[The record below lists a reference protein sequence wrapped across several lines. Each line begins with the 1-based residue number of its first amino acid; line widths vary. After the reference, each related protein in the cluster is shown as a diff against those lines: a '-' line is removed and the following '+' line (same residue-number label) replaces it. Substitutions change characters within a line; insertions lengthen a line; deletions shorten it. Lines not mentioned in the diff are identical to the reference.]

1 MKIIWHDMIFFF
13 NFLNFE
19 YSFDTIWLDRSNRR
33 YCMFYC
39 FQVESVGEILLQC
52 LKLIL
57 AVTKYLHLLVL
68 PLKKKKKIG
77 EREKDGLNPSDRER
91 EKGGLNPWHRR
102 IGSGRCHW
110 VRHPFLFFLFQ
121 KLPLFIYILK
131 KKNQ

>member
-1 MKIIWHDMIFFF
+1 MKIIWHDMIFFLI
-13 NFLNFE
+13 FLNFE

-68 PLKKKKKIG
+68 PLKKKKKL
-77 EREKDGLNPSDRER
+77 ERER
-91 EKGGLNPWHRR
+91 GGLNPWHRR

-131 KKNQ
+131 KKKKPIDKNRRI

>member
-68 PLKKKKKIG
+68 PLKKKKKKL
-77 EREKDGLNPSDRER
+77 ERGRKTGWTLRTERER
-91 EKGGLNPWHRR
+91 ERKAGWTHDTEELGAVGAIGLDIHSYSFFSKN
-102 IGSGRCHW
+102 
-110 VRHPFLFFLFQ
+110 FLC
-121 KLPLFIYILK
+121 LFIY
-131 KKNQ
+131 